1 VIKDKKTE
9 QVLGAHL
16 VGPEAGE
23 MINMFVM
30 AMCGGLSCKD
40 LKAMIFAYPT
50 WSNDIKGMT

>member
-1 VIKDKKTE
+1 
-9 QVLGAHL
+9 
-16 VGPEAGE
+16 

-30 AMCGGLSCKD
+30 AMCGGLSCHD